1 MIKFIAVFGLLV
13 SCSETQDI
21 RPVFALFHS
30 FELEGSEPI
39 WMARA
44 KVTVDALTHNPSN
57 RTASKAMISIESNQ
71 LTPEERRKV
80 DNLALSGKRYQLKA
94 VDTSTGHHVI
104 AYTYHA
110 DPLQQTLKLSL
121 DPSGFLEGVT
131 FLPAGR
137 EQVIVDIMQLAPQ
150 PETATYIQRMDH
162 ERRERE
168 KTQGQDNRN
177 FFAKYWM
184 YIVPLVIFL
193 LISGAGNPEG
203 Q

>member
-1 MIKFIAVFGLLV
+1 MVL
-13 SCSETQDI
+13 
-21 RPVFALFHS
+21 S
-30 FELEGSEPI
+30 F
-39 WMARA
+39 
-44 KVTVDALTHNPSN
+44 
-57 RTASKAMISIESNQ
+57 Q
-71 LTPEERRKV
+71 
-80 DNLALSGKRYQLKA
+80 
-94 VDTSTGHHVI
+94 
-104 AYTYHA
+104 
-110 DPLQQTLKLSL
+110 LSL
-121 DPSGFLEGVT
+121 DPSGFLEGIT

-150 PETATYIQRMDH
+150 PETATYIQRMEL
-162 ERRERE
+162 ERMERE